1 MIPGRGRI
9 ENRDAFRYIYQYRY
23 IIAFTLL
30 MLPVV
35 VVRYDYFTMDADV
48 GVYAIRGMQIESE
61 RNLFS
66 KNQIRG
72 LLHGKIRDRYDSDNL
87 LSFDKATKGGVYL
100 PGTHLVPTEDS
111 LFYFHAYPAWPV
123 FLAIWGSIFGIANQ
137 HYVMIVL
144 YALIVPLLYF
154 VLQSLSSNSR
164 LSTLLTI
171 LFGSSPLLV
180 YFTKYGT
187 SELLLLFLVLFTI
200 HLLADSHY
208 LNMLF
213 AGLSVTLFCLI
224 HVSSFVY
231 TPLLFL
237 AVYFFMNSKQA
248 ERYYIFLIISFLGF
262 MLSIPYGYYVSRNY
276 FIDIYVF
283 TFSSLKLGVALVVF
297 IGIIGLVMSTYGC
310 LVYRKKDNT
319 ADEII

>member
-1 MIPGRGRI
+1 M
-9 ENRDAFRYIYQYRY
+9 
-23 IIAFTLL
+23 
-30 MLPVV
+30 V
-35 VVRYDYFTMDADV
+35 
-48 GVYAIRGMQIESE
+48 
-61 RNLFS
+61 
-66 KNQIRG
+66 
-72 LLHGKIRDRYDSDNL
+72 
-87 LSFDKATKGGVYL
+87 
-100 PGTHLVPTEDS
+100 
-111 LFYFHAYPAWPV
+111 
-123 FLAIWGSIFGIANQ
+123 
-137 HYVMIVL
+137 VL

-187 SELLLLFLVLFTI
+187 SELLLLFLVLLTI
-200 HLLADSHY
+200 NLLAESHCF
-208 LNMLF
+208 NMLF

-248 ERYYIFLIISFLGF
+248 ERYYIFLIISFIGF
-262 MLSIPYGYYVSRNY
+262 LVSIPYGYYVSRNY
-276 FIDIYVF
+276 FIDVYVSV
-283 TFSSLKLGVALVVF
+283 FSSLKLGVALVVF
-297 IGIIGLVMSTYGC
+297 IGIIGLAMSIYGC

-319 ADEII
+319 ADEIL